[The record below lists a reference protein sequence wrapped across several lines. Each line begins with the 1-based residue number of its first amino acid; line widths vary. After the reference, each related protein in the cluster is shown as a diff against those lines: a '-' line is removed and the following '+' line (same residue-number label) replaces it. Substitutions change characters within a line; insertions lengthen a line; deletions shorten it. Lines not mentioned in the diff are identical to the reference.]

1 MERSGHE
8 LGHHTT
14 DHYLASAYFLS
25 PGGTIA
31 RYIDEQVGFFFRAY
45 SLLLWGCADFGTV

>member
-31 RYIDEQVGFFFRAY
+31 RYIDEQVGFF
-45 SLLLWGCADFGTV
+45 SCL